1 MFGENLKQME
11 LLFQPNPR
19 CVQSYRWWNRQ
30 ILVIYSFQPQNSSN
44 FGSHLTSKLSHF
56 TPKTQRDILKY
67 IFSTLTKGNTGK
79 KMRQYKRRFTLHENG
94 TNTPAD
100 FRSAK
105 INKVAKSNW
114 IIVYIYRAIFFSNA

>member
-1 MFGENLKQME
+1 MLGENLKQME
-11 LLFQPNPR
+11 LLFQPTLR
-19 CVQSYRWWNRQ
+19 TKLQMVE
-30 ILVIYSFQPQNSSN
+30 SSN
-44 FGSHLTSKLSHF
+44 FAHLLFSTANLQQLRFSF
-56 TPKTQRDILKY
+56 DLKAIPFHSQNSARYPEIY

-79 KMRQYKRRFTLHENG
+79 MRQYKRRFAWHENG

-114 IIVYIYRAIFFSNA
+114 IIVYIYRAIFFSNP